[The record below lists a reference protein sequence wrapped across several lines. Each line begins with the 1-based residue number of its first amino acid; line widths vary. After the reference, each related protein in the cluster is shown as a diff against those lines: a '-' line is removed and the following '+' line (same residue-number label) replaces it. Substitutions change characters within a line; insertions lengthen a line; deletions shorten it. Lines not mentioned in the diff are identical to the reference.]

1 VIKKNKKV
9 NAASL
14 NSNLNNLKA
23 MPEKGTSGA
32 TSTSSSVNKGLK
44 IKFVYKLFAFAFSVV
59 ALSWFFEGTRQIQ
72 AGLSLSAIVYILVGS
87 LLTVALIGV
96 QAFFI
101 YAEEKSKDSR
111 TRKIPLFDP
120 IYDRLSRPVRDSVDT
135 DEKNG
140 DN

>member
-1 VIKKNKKV
+1 MIKKNKKV

-32 TSTSSSVNKGLK
+32 SSTSSSVNKGLK

>member
-1 VIKKNKKV
+1 MIKKNKKV

-14 NSNLNNLKA
+14 NSNLNNLNA
-23 MPEKGTSGA
+23 TPEKGASGVTTSGDRR
-32 TSTSSSVNKGLK
+32 LK
-44 IKFVYKLFAFAFSVV
+44 IKFVYKFFAFVFSVV

-72 AGLSLSAIVYILVGS
+72 LGLSLSAIVYLLVGS

-111 TRKIPLFDP
+111 TRKIPLFDL
-120 IYDRLSRPVRDSVDT
+120 IYDRLSRPVSDSVET

>member
-1 VIKKNKKV
+1 MIKKNKKV

-23 MPEKGTSGA
+23 LPEKGTSGA
-32 TSTSSSVNKGLK
+32 SSSSIVNRRLK
-44 IKFVYKLFAFAFSVV
+44 IKFVYKFFAFVFSVV

-120 IYDRLSRPVRDSVDT
+120 IYERLSRPVRDSVDT

>member
-1 VIKKNKKV
+1 M

-32 TSTSSSVNKGLK
+32 SSTSSSVNKGLK

>member
-1 VIKKNKKV
+1 MIKKNKKV

-32 TSTSSSVNKGLK
+32 SSTSSTVNKGLK

>member
-1 VIKKNKKV
+1 
-9 NAASL
+9 
-14 NSNLNNLKA
+14 
-23 MPEKGTSGA
+23 
-32 TSTSSSVNKGLK
+32 
-44 IKFVYKLFAFAFSVV
+44 
-59 ALSWFFEGTRQIQ
+59 
-72 AGLSLSAIVYILVGS
+72 
-87 LLTVALIGV
+87 VALIGV

>member
-32 TSTSSSVNKGLK
+32 SSTSSSVNKGLK

>member
-1 VIKKNKKV
+1 M

-32 TSTSSSVNKGLK
+32 SSTSSSVNKGLK

-120 IYDRLSRPVRDSVDT
+120 IYERLSRPVRDSVDT